1 LVFHILVP
9 ILVAKDFK
17 LFIFKKLYEAKLQKY
32 FELTTIL
39 TQLLTKLLT
48 IKVFVSRKD
57 FRCCLVY
64 RGQKEKKVLK
74 TA

>member
-1 LVFHILVP
+1 LIFHILVP
-9 ILVAKDFK
+9 VLVAKDFK

-48 IKVFVSRKD
+48 M
-57 FRCCLVY
+57 
-64 RGQKEKKVLK
+64 
-74 TA
+74 